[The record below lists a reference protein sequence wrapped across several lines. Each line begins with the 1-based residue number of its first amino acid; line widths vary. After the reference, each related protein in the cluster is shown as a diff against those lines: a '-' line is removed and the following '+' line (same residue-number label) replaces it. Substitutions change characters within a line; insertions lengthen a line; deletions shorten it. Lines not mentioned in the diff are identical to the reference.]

1 MTHVAKKP
9 ESDVPMVP
17 RLDRMT
23 RFFDDVIRTFDEF
36 PSFGRRLST
45 LFKDE
50 IGGEFVPRVDMRED
64 ETNFVVTADLPGMN
78 KDDVT
83 VDVTAQMVT
92 LHGDKK
98 RERED
103 KREGYHMVERSFGE
117 FTRTLRLPHEIDPDK
132 ASAIFKDG
140 VLTMAL
146 PKMMKTP
153 PAKKTLDIKA
163 EG

>member
-1 MTHVAKKP
+1 MTQVTKKP
-9 ESDVPMVP
+9 DSDLPVVP
-17 RLDRMT
+17 RLDRMS
-23 RFFDDVIRTFDEF
+23 RFFDDIIRTFDEF
-36 PSFGRRLST
+36 PTFGRRLST

-50 IGGEFVPRVDMRED
+50 IGGEFVPRIDMRED
-64 ETNFVVTADLPGMN
+64 ESNFVVTADLPGMT

-83 VDVTAQMVT
+83 VDVTAEVVT
-92 LHGDKK
+92 LHGEKK
-98 RERED
+98 REREE
-103 KREGYHMVERSFGE
+103 KRENYHLVERSFGE
-117 FTRTLRLPHEIDPDK
+117 FSRTLRLPHAIDPDK

-146 PKMMKTP
+146 PKVVKSP